1 MEDQAAYH
9 RRRASRELDLGLT
22 AANLAA
28 ARVHLRLAALH
39 FEQLRAIEGVQA
51 ERPLLVC

>member
-22 AANLAA
+22 AASLAA